1 MTGPE
6 TWTAVDAWAGS
17 LLPDDEDARAAQEA
31 SDAAGLPA
39 IQVSVQQGRLL
50 ALLAASIGARR
61 AIEVGTLAG
70 VSTIWLAKALRGP
83 DARLITF
90 ELLPEH
96 AAVARENLSLAG
108 LATIVDVRVGPAV
121 DGLAALAAEGPE
133 PFDLAFVDADKPS
146 NVAYLRALLPLLR
159 PGALLVVDNV
169 VRAGAVIDP
178 DGDAS
183 AAASRAVVE
192 EVART
197 AGVTAAVV
205 QTVGEKGYDGMLVV
219 RIDD

>member
-1 MTGPE
+1 MTGPQ
-6 TWTAVDAWAGS
+6 TWAAVDAWASG
-17 LLPDDEDARAAQEA
+17 LLPEDPDARAAQA
-31 SDAAGLPA
+31 AADAAGLPA

-50 ALLAASIGARR
+50 AALAASVGARR
-61 AIEVGTLAG
+61 AVEVGTLAG

-83 DARLITF
+83 DARMVTF
-90 ELLPEH
+90 ELVPEH
-96 AAVARENLSLAG
+96 AAVARANVARAG
-108 LATIVDVRVGPAV
+108 LADVVDVRVGPAV

-146 NVAYLRALLPLLR
+146 NVAYVRALLPLLR

-178 DGDAS
+178 DGDGS
-183 AAASRAVVE
+183 ARGSRAVVE

-197 AGVTAAVV
+197 VGLTAAVL
-205 QTVGEKGYDGMLVV
+205 QTVGEKGYDGFALLRV
-219 RIDD
+219 R

>member
-6 TWTAVDAWAGS
+6 TWAAVDAWVGG
-17 LLPDDEDARAAQEA
+17 LLPDDEDARAAQET

-50 ALLAASIGARR
+50 ALLTASIGARR
-61 AIEVGTLAG
+61 VIEVGTLAG

-83 DARLITF
+83 DAHLITF
-90 ELLPEH
+90 ELVPEH
-96 AAVARENLSLAG
+96 AAVARQNLTRAG
-108 LATIVDVRVGPAV
+108 LADVVDVRTGPAV

-169 VRAGAVIDP
+169 VRAGAVVDP

-183 AAASRAVVE
+183 AAGSRAVVE

-197 AGVTAAVV
+197 AGITAAVV
-205 QTVGEKGYDGMLVV
+205 QTVGGKGYDGMLVV